1 MLWGKMNS
9 LWYLITS
16 KQRSRGSSEKTSFEL
31 LSEGKVVLIR
41 QSSWTRALQN
51 MGTACP
57 KALWWEGNNPFPYVT
72 NKINKSRKHEIL
84 RSKQVT
90 ETAQPYW
97 LLRNLIFMLK
107 MAERHQSFLATRE
120 KKKKWTRR
128 NQEKMLVNQLQSNV
142 GEKGRDLMSGG

>member
-1 MLWGKMNS
+1 
-9 LWYLITS
+9 
-16 KQRSRGSSEKTSFEL
+16 
-31 LSEGKVVLIR
+31 
-41 QSSWTRALQN
+41 

-57 KALWWEGNNPFPYVT
+57 KALWWEGNNPFPHVT

-120 KKKKWTRR
+120 KKK
-128 NQEKMLVNQLQSNV
+128 VN
-142 GEKGRDLMSGG
+142 